1 MKRRFWRNPLI
12 LTGGVIVLL
21 IVFTAV
27 FAPYLAPIDPTSQ
40 SLAQRLLPP
49 GTKGHLLGTDDFGR
63 DLWSRIIYGSRISLL
78 VGLISV
84 AIGLVVG
91 SFLGI
96 VAGYYLGWIDML
108 VGRVTD
114 VLMAFPSIL
123 LALAIM
129 AVLGPS
135 LTNVM
140 IAVGITSIPRFTRVT
155 RGSVLALR
163 ERAFVEAARGIGAT
177 NNRILLQHILPNI
190 LSPVIV
196 MASTGIAGA
205 ILSEASLS
213 FLGLGVQ
220 PPTPTWGSII
230 NDGKQYLDIAPW
242 IATFAGTAILL
253 AVLGFNLLGDGLRDL
268 LDPKLKT

>member
-1 MKRRFWRNPLI
+1 
-12 LTGGVIVLL
+12 
-21 IVFTAV
+21 
-27 FAPYLAPIDPTSQ
+27 
-40 SLAQRLLPP
+40 RLLPP
-49 GTKGHLLGTDDFGR
+49 GTQGHLLGTDDFGR

-96 VAGYYLGWIDML
+96 MAGYYLGWIDML
-108 VGRVTD
+108 IGRVTD

-129 AVLGPS
+129 AILGPS

-163 ERAFVEAARGIGAT
+163 EKAFVEAARGIGAT
-177 NNRILLQHILPNI
+177 NKRILRQHILPNI
-190 LSPVIV
+190 LSPIIV